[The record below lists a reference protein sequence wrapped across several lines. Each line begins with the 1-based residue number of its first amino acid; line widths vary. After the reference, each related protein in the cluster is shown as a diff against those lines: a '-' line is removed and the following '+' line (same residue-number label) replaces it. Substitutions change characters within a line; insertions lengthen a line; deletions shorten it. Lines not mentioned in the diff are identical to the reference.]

1 MFILCTFI
9 ATLLDSEDVE
19 KEECS
24 ITFQEKQDTTEKNAS
39 MTLAEILT
47 MQFRTTEDVMTNR
60 K

>member
-24 ITFQEKQDTTEKNAS
+24 ITFQEKQDTTEKNAC
-39 MTLAEILT
+39 L
-47 MQFRTTEDVMTNR
+47 
-60 K
+60 